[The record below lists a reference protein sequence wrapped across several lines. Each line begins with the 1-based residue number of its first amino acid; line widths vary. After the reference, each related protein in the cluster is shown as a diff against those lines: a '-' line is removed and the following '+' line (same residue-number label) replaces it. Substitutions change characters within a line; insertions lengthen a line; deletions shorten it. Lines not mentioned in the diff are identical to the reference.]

1 MLTCVS
7 LYRLYLVIR
16 SVRGQPQPSRATK
29 TRVSI
34 TIITSFSSI
43 SNITI
48 SSITINCISC
58 INCISTISSITVMWG
73 FNQNAGNPTSPPLCC
88 NLWSRLCRLVR
99 NCYFSDFP
107 VKREETW
114 PIREIQILSQIFS
127 CFLMQR
133 KVEGVITKKK
143 CYYNQ
148 VRNLVRANVAPTLV
162 HGQLRRVW
170 QHLPGAQVLSV
181 KSKSFNFFLCYK
193 L

>member
-48 SSITINCISC
+48 SSIT
-58 INCISTISSITVMWG
+58 VMWG

-99 NCYFSDFP
+99 NCLFCDFP

-114 PIREIQILSQIFS
+114 PIIEIQILSQIFS

-133 KVEGVITKKK
+133 KVEGVITKKREK
-143 CYYNQ
+143 
-148 VRNLVRANVAPTLV
+148 
-162 HGQLRRVW
+162 
-170 QHLPGAQVLSV
+170 VLLQSGPQSGPSQCCSNACAWAIATSMTTSTRCTSPL
-181 KSKSFNFFLCYK
+181 SKKQK